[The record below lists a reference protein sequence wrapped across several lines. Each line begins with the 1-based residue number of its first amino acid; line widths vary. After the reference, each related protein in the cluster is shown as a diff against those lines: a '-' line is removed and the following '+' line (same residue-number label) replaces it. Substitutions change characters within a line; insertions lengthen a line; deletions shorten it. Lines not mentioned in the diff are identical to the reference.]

1 MLTLIVAVDRNRAIG
16 RGGDL
21 PWRQSSDLKHFK
33 QKTMDSVVVMGRTTF
48 ESIGKPLPGRR
59 NIVLT
64 RNSDWEHDGVE
75 IMSFQ
80 EILKLGE
87 FEDIFVI
94 GGGQIYELFL
104 PYVQYIELTIIDT
117 EVDGADTWFPGIDE
131 FTEVD
136 RIVCSAGENDDFDMI
151 FTRLERRN

>member
-33 QKTMDSVVVMGRTTF
+33 QKTMDSVVVMGRATF
-48 ESIGKPLPGRR
+48 DSIGKPLPGRR

-87 FEDIFVI
+87 VEDIFVI

>member
-1 MLTLIVAVDRNRAIG
+1 MLTLIVAVDRNGAIG
-16 RGGDL
+16 RGGTL

-33 QKTMDSVVVMGRTTF
+33 QKTMDSVVVMGRATF
-48 ESIGKPLPGRR
+48 DSIGKPLPGRR
-59 NIVLT
+59 NIILT

-80 EILKLGE
+80 EILNLGE
-87 FEDIFVI
+87 VEDIFVI

-104 PYVQYIELTIIDT
+104 PHVQYIELTIIDT

-136 RIVCSAGENDDFDMI
+136 RILCSAGENDDFDMI

>member
-33 QKTMDSVVVMGRTTF
+33 LKTMDSVVVMGRTTF
-48 ESIGKPLPGRR
+48 DSIGKPLPGRR

-87 FEDIFVI
+87 VEDIFVI

>member
-1 MLTLIVAVDRNRAIG
+1 MLTLIVAVDRNSAIG
-16 RGGDL
+16 RDGYL

-33 QKTMDSVVVMGRTTF
+33 QKTMDSVVVMGRATF
-48 ESIGKPLPGRR
+48 DSIGKPLPGRR

-64 RNSDWEHDGVE
+64 RNSDWEHEGVE
-75 IMSFQ
+75 IMSSQ

-87 FEDIFVI
+87 VEDIFVI

-104 PYVQYIELTIIDT
+104 PYVQYIELTIVDT
-117 EVDGADTWFPGIDE
+117 EVDGADTWLPGIGE

-136 RIVCSAGENDDFDMI
+136 RIACSAGENDDFDMI